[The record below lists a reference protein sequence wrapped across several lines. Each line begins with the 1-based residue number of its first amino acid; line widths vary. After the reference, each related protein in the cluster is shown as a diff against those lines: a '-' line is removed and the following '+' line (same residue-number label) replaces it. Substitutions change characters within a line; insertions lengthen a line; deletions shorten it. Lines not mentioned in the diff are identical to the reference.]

1 MRILSL
7 TAGAASMYCGSCL
20 RDNAL
25 AAELIRQGHDVTLL
39 PFYTPTLTDEEN
51 VSRKEQVFFGGISV
65 YLEQHMP
72 WFRGCR
78 LFDAIVDAP
87 QVIKAFTKGSI
98 AVDPKQLGAMT
109 VSTLRGANGHQ
120 RKEIDKLIEFVK
132 GDPPPDVIN
141 IPYTLLISLAAPL
154 KRALGRPVV
163 VTLQGEDLFLEGL
176 PEPYRRE
183 ALDLVRAQVA
193 DVDLFIA
200 VSDYYAR
207 FMSEYLRIPES
218 KMRVATL
225 GVNTR
230 DLSMTDRCPVPGT
243 GIRRFHLRSGFLRA
257 SRRRRVCIIW
267 PRRISCC
274 ARQGTAAVAAASPP
288 GILPPEH
295 KPYLARI
302 AESLRAAGLGDE
314 FVYRGA
320 VDRAKKVRFFHDID
334 VLSVPS
340 GYHEPKGLYL
350 LEAMA
355 CGVPVVQPNHGAF
368 PEIIARTGGGVLSD
382 SESGADVA
390 DAIHELWKD
399 PARAAALGR
408 AGAEGVR
415 RHYTVQHMAA
425 GVLKSVTRML
435 NANHLSKRYPTPA
448 GELTVLGDVTFSL
461 DAGESACVMGP
472 SGSGKSTLLYILGG
486 LEPPTSGA
494 VQLDGKDPYALS
506 ADALAAFRNRD
517 VGFVLQDHCLLPQCT
532 VLENV
537 LVPTLVG
544 EADATAPDRA
554 RRCCRWWASAS
565 GCIIGRPNSPAA
577 RNSAPRSLAR

>member
-51 VSRKEQVFFGGISV
+51 VSRQEQVFFGGISV

-72 WFRGCR
+72 WFRRGRHLIDR
-78 LFDAIVDAP
+78 LIDAP
-87 QVIKAFTKGSI
+87 AFIKAFTSGSI
-98 AVDPKQLGAMT
+98 SVDPKQLGAMT
-109 VSTLRGANGHQ
+109 VSTLRGVDGHQ
-120 RKEIDKLIEFVK
+120 RKEIDKLIEFVTAE
-132 GDPPPDVIN
+132 PVPDVIN
-141 IPYTLLISLAAPL
+141 IPYTLLIGLAAPL
-154 KRALGRPVV
+154 KRALGRPIVI
-163 VTLQGEDLFLEGL
+163 TLQGEDLFLQAL
-176 PEPYRRE
+176 PEPYRTE
-183 ALDLVRAQVA
+183 ALDLVRSQVA

-207 FMSEYLRIPES
+207 FMRDYLRIPES

-225 GVNTR
+225 GVNTS
-230 DLSMTDRCPVPGT
+230 DLSMTGRFPVPG
-243 GIRRFHLRSGFLRA
+243 SGFQVPFTIGFFARIAPEKGLHNLAEAYRVLRTKKGLPP
-257 SRRRRVCIIW
+257 SRL
-267 PRRISCC
+267 
-274 ARQGTAAVAAASPP
+274 VAAGYLA
-288 GILPPEH
+288 PEH
-295 KPYLARI
+295 KPYLEAI
-302 AESLRAAGLGDE
+302 AEELRAAGLGEE

-368 PEIIARTGGGVLSD
+368 PEILARTGGGVLSR

-390 DAIHELWKD
+390 DAILELWND

-425 GVLKSVTRML
+425 GVLK
-435 NANHLSKRYPTPA
+435 AY
-448 GELTVLGDVTFSL
+448 
-461 DAGESACVMGP
+461 
-472 SGSGKSTLLYILGG
+472 
-486 LEPPTSGA
+486 
-494 VQLDGKDPYALS
+494 Q
-506 ADALAAFRNRD
+506 AA
-517 VGFVLQDHCLLPQCT
+517 CT
-532 VLENV
+532 V
-537 LVPTLVG
+537 
-544 EADATAPDRA
+544 DA
-554 RRCCRWWASAS
+554 
-565 GCIIGRPNSPAA
+565 
-577 RNSAPRSLAR
+577 